1 MRKIAE
7 FERRTATGETRKA
20 TVYYH
25 ADWQDYFVRF
35 YLNHKHMPRLFYC
48 ADSKEDAKERAD
60 WFVNRD

>member
-7 FERRTATGETRKA
+7 FERRTPTGETRKA

-35 YLNHKHMPRLFYC
+35 YVDHKHQPLLFIC
-48 ADSKEDAKERAD
+48 AESREDAIERAD
-60 WFVNRD
+60 YFVNRD